1 KCSLSI
7 PFPMSVF
14 CRKVSPAKE
23 KTPADSVLRFIGLF
37 IQYSEKRPWN
47 QSSGGLIF
55 GNESKVL
62 DFKV

>member
-1 KCSLSI
+1 
-7 PFPMSVF
+7 MSVF
-14 CRKVSPAKE
+14 CRKVSPAKA

-62 DFKV
+62 DFEV